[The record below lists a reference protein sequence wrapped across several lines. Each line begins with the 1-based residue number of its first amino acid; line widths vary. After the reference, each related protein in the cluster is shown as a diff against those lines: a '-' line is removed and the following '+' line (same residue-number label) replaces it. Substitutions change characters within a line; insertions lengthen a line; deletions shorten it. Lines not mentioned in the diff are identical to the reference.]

1 MYQFWILPTD
11 TLNYDFRTG
20 IHDKCM
26 RLCGNFTENHTV
38 ELTEMVKIIVIT
50 SPTPPNFFRSFASV
64 LLTAESA
71 ILNQGQFLLLV
82 SEILSSEHSLQNTVY
97 HTVQK
102 NKQSHLR
109 FYQTGDKLSSNWLIR
124 SNFAWSKSLVCWLVR
139 HVRRRNTTCLVA
151 APCTILKWRT
161 VVKKERFRVTT
172 EFAVNQW
179 RK

>member
-1 MYQFWILPTD
+1 
-11 TLNYDFRTG
+11 
-20 IHDKCM
+20 M

-38 ELTEMVKIIVIT
+38 QLTEMVKIIVIT
-50 SPTPPNFFRSFASV
+50 RPTPPNFFRSFASV

-102 NKQSHLR
+102 NKQSHPG

-124 SNFAWSKSLVCWLVR
+124 RKIRLIQKA
-139 HVRRRNTTCLVA
+139 CLLIGTSCMKEEYHLLSSRA
-151 APCTILKWRT
+151 MYYFKMADTGEERT
-161 VVKKERFRVTT
+161 F
-172 EFAVNQW
+172 
-179 RK
+179 

>member
-1 MYQFWILPTD
+1 MNGVETC
-11 TLNYDFRTG
+11 TG
-20 IHDKCM
+20 IHNKCM
-26 RLCGNFTENHTV
+26 RLCGNFTKNHTL

-71 ILNQGQFLLLV
+71 ILNQGQFFLLPAQKFCPQ
-82 SEILSSEHSLQNTVY
+82 STVY
-97 HTVQK
+97 KTLYIIQYRKISNHILGFT
-102 NKQSHLR
+102 
-109 FYQTGDKLSSNWLIR
+109 KLEINRGRIWVVR
-124 SNFAWSKSLVCWLVR
+124 SNFACLVCGLVR
-139 HVRRRNTTCLVA
+139 HVRRKNSTCLVA

-161 VVKKERFRVTT
+161 VVKKERVRVAT